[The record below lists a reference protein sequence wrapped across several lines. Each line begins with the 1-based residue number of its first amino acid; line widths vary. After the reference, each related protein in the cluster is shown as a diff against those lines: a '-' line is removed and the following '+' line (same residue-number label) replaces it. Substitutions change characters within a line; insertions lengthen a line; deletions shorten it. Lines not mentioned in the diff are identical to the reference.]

1 MIVDEESLVNA
12 IRDVGFGVRRSIYQS
27 SETMTR
33 SVVYNAIERA
43 ANYPLTLLA
52 RALVVFTR
60 PVGAPAQ
67 SARSSLLSDYDDDD
81 NNNNNNDNDVAR
93 ELNVYVCVITMIDV
107 VLLRYG
113 ISIRSGAIDQ
123 IENDARS

>member
-1 MIVDEESLVNA
+1 MIVDEESLV
-12 IRDVGFGVRRSIYQS
+12 IYQS

-60 PVGAPAQ
+60 PVGAPTQ
-67 SARSSLLSDYDDDD
+67 SARSSLLSSYDDD

-93 ELNVYVCVITMIDV
+93 ELNVYVITMIDV
-107 VLLRYG
+107 VLFHRY
-113 ISIRSGAIDQ
+113 SGAIDQ